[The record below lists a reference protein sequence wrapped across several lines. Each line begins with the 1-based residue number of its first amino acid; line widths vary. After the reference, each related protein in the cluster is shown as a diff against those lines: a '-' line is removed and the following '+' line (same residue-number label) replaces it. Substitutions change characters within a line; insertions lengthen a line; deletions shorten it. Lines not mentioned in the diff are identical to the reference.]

1 MKSDRASYGFL
12 KVFPNLDFAGMN
24 ASETEIDVIEAAKKK
39 LFIKEENEDETTK
52 NLNDY
57 ITKYFNCEMESFE
70 ENFKKTSESNSQV

>member
-24 ASETEIDVIEAAKKK
+24 ASETKIDVIETVKKK
-39 LFIKEENEDETTK
+39 LLIKEENEDEPTE

-57 ITKYFNCEMESFE
+57 TTKE
-70 ENFKKTSESNSQV
+70 KLRKIKG

>member
-1 MKSDRASYGFL
+1 M
-12 KVFPNLDFAGMN
+12 FPNLDFAGMN